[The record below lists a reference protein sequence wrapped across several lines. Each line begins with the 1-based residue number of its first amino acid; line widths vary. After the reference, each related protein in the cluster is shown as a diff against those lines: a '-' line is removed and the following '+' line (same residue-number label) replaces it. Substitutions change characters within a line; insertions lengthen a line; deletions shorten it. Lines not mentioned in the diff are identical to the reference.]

1 MSGVSGPVIAASA
14 TWVAAEMGVQTYF
27 PSTSQN
33 LYALKAGGAAA
44 MIGVLLRGLTLKN
57 WMIGGAGQTTGGWNG
72 WVVADLP

>member
-27 PSTSQN
+27 PSASQD

-44 MIGVLLRGLTLKN
+44 MIGVLLRGSTLKN
-57 WMIGGAGQTTGGWNG
+57 SLIGGTGQLREGGMGGW
-72 WVVADLP
+72 